1 MTYLFLFYI
10 CIMFFILGFLIITAY
25 LLMCR
30 LKMMLKRR
38 QKSFKQPA
46 KFVPDLDLEL
56 QQVQPSVDNSTAT
69 NKDFKI
75 M

>member
-30 LKMMLKRR
+30 LKMMIKRR

>member
-1 MTYLFLFYI
+1 
-10 CIMFFILGFLIITAY
+10 
-25 LLMCR
+25 
-30 LKMMLKRR
+30 MMLKRR

>member
-1 MTYLFLFYI
+1 MTYYDVLHTCVL
-10 CIMFFILGFLIITAY
+10 FFILGFIVSIGY
-25 LLMCR
+25 LLLCR
-30 LKMMLKRR
+30 IRTIKKKR

-46 KFVPDLDLEL
+46 KFVPELDLEL
-56 QQVQPSVDNSTAT
+56 DQVQPSVDDSSAL